1 MTQINAYLNFDN
13 QCKEAMTFYKECLG
27 GDLAMQTIGDSPM
40 GAACPEAMKGQ
51 ILHATLHNNGIVL
64 MGSDM
69 KGPDGFAQGN
79 SMSLALNCSSEE
91 EINKF
96 YSSLSTGG
104 KIMEPL
110 KEQFWGALFAAFT
123 DKFGVRWM
131 LNFDKKQKQ

>member
-27 GDLAMQTIGDSPM
+27 GELTLQTIGDSPM
-40 GAACPEAMKGQ
+40 GATCPEAMKAQ
-51 ILHATLHNNGIVL
+51 ILHATLINNGVVL

-69 KGPDGFAQGN
+69 KGPDGFIQGS

-96 YSSLSTGG
+96 YSSLSAGG

-131 LNFDKKQKQ
+131 LNYDKNKKQ